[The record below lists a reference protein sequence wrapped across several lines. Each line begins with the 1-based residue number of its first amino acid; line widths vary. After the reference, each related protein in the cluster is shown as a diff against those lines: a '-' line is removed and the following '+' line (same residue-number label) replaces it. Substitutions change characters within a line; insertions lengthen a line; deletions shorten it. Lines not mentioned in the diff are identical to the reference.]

1 MLDILFFAC
10 LAGFIIYRLYIV
22 LGQKDDDEEFEGA
35 PIKSHLKVV
44 GGKDIAD
51 LEREKVKIP
60 TIKGYKKSQIK
71 EVVKTFEEIKE
82 YDEEF
87 DEIYFVIG
95 ARKAFEMVL
104 KALALSDKLVLG
116 RLLSEEIYQDF
127 VEEINKRQD
136 SGEDLVTTLIGME
149 SSDIIRAIIQ
159 NDSAFITVRFITE
172 QTNILKNIAS
182 GEILSG
188 SENQIETIE
197 DVWTFTRNL
206 RSTNPAWLL
215 CATETL

>member
-172 QTNILKNIAS
+172 QTNILKNIAT

-188 SENQIETIE
+188 SESQIETIE

>member
-1 MLDILFFAC
+1 
-10 LAGFIIYRLYIV
+10 
-22 LGQKDDDEEFEGA
+22 
-35 PIKSHLKVV
+35 
-44 GGKDIAD
+44 
-51 LEREKVKIP
+51 
-60 TIKGYKKSQIK
+60 
-71 EVVKTFEEIKE
+71 VVKTFEEIKE

-172 QTNILKNIAS
+172 QTNILKNIAT

-188 SENQIETIE
+188 SESQIETIE

>member
-149 SSDIIRAIIQ
+149 SSDIIRATIQ